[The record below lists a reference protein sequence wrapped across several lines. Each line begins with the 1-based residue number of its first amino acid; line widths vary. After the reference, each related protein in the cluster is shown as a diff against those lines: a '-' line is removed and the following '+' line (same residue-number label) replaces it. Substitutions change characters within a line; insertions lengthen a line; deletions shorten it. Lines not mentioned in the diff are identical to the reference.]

1 MPQNH
6 RKSKKNTTV
15 TPQWYLDELG
25 AYDLHTLRSTTK
37 PRRGLARPASP
48 CPRVPPEPVALTFLP
63 VRLLDHQWLGR
74 RAGMPETNT
83 SAKMTHFTTSIQIWK
98 NIRWKKSREERELR
112 ICSGYEA
119 FWPASCLSTSCSL
132 TSFTASQR
140 LDAQDSCGM
149 RRGAYTRSS
158 SLKQYQLRFCFAWQM
173 TAFQV
178 HTSSSC
184 ADLGSLVP
192 SQVT

>member
-6 RKSKKNTTV
+6 RKSKKNSTV

-37 PRRGLARPASP
+37 PRCGLARPASP

-83 SAKMTHFTTSIQIWK
+83 SAMHHFTTSIQIW
-98 NIRWKKSREERELR
+98 RELR

-119 FWPASCLSTSCSL
+119 FWPTSCLSTSCSL

-140 LDAQDSCGM
+140 LDAQDSCGT

-158 SLKQYQLRFCFAWQM
+158 SLKQYQLRFCFAWQR